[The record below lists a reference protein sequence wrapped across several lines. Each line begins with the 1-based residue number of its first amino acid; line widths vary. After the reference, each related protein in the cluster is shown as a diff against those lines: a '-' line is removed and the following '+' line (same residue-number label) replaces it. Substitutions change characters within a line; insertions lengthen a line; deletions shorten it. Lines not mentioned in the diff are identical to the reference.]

1 MSTNDEEE
9 PLMINGTTFGYIQE
23 KSDEHKKETKVYRV
37 RFYIL
42 AAATLLGFSQ
52 GWIWNTFGPI
62 QGPAELVFN
71 WSDSTIALMANWGPI
86 AYIVSVVFFSWI
98 MDVKGLR
105 WAMVITGALV
115 AGGAG
120 IRCISMEPVKAT
132 WLNHVGLFLNGLAGP
147 VAMSAPPLISA
158 VWFPPGQRT
167 TATAVTALSAYY
179 GLSFSFVIGP
189 ILVPYKKFNGTLNGT
204 VISHNHSA
212 NHSEHNVTTN
222 LHTLRENIRLY
233 TFVEFAVAAGAFL
246 LVLIYFPKKP
256 PSPPSITAGC
266 QRTSFVKGL
275 QQLSRRKQFWLVCI
289 AYGIC
294 TGTFSGW
301 GAILDVN
308 LKHFG
313 IDEAEAGWIGFYS
326 NVAGSVAGLLFSGI
340 ADYLKRRTKV
350 VLILILFGA
359 TASFSWFLLICLKVL
374 PFPTACLYISA
385 TLGGLFIN
393 GAIPLFYELAVESTY
408 PIAEGTTT
416 GILTMMNNLGCLIF
430 LLMPMFR
437 ELKNS
442 MDKWMNPAMAAACS
456 VCIPIMLL
464 FRAQYQRLLIDLSG
478 SRDTS

>member
-1 MSTNDEEE
+1 
-9 PLMINGTTFGYIQE
+9 
-23 KSDEHKKETKVYRV
+23 
-37 RFYIL
+37 
-42 AAATLLGFSQ
+42 
-52 GWIWNTFGPI
+52 
-62 QGPAELVFN
+62 
-71 WSDSTIALMANWGPI
+71 MANWGSI

-132 WLNHVGLFLNGLAGP
+132 WLNHVGLFLNGLAAP
-147 VAMSAPPLISA
+147 VVMSSPPLISA

-167 TATAVTALSAYY
+167 TATAVTALSSYY
-179 GLSFSFVIGP
+179 GMSFAFVIGP
-189 ILVPYKKFNGTLNGT
+189 ILVPYKKSNVTFNGTAIL
-204 VISHNHSA
+204 HNHVA
-212 NHSEHNVTTN
+212 NHSEHNITTN
-222 LHTLRENIRLY
+222 LHKLREDIRVY
-233 TFVEFAVAAGAFL
+233 TFIEFAAAAGAFL
-246 LVLIYFPKKP
+246 LVLVYFPKKP
-256 PSPPSITAGC
+256 PLPPSITARC

-275 QQLSRRKQFWLVCI
+275 QQLRRRNQFWLLCI

-294 TGTFSGW
+294 AGSFAGW

-308 LKHFG
+308 LKSFY
-313 IDEAEAGWIGFYS
+313 IDETEAGWIGFYS
-326 NVAGSVAGLLFSGI
+326 NLAGSVAALFFSGI

-374 PFPTACLYISA
+374 PFSTACLYISA

-393 GAIPLFYELAVESTY
+393 GAVPLFYELAVESTY

-416 GILTMMNNLGCLIF
+416 GILTMMSNLGCVIF
-430 LLMPMFR
+430 LLMPMFSQ
-437 ELKNS
+437 LKNS
-442 MDKWMNPAMAAACS
+442 MDKWMNPSMAAACL

-464 FRAQYQRLLIDLSG
+464 FRAQYQRLSIDLRG
-478 SRDTS
+478 SKDNS